1 METFILKIEDY
12 DQTTE
17 LNQFLATNLTKIIS
31 TTNIIE
37 YDIQIVEDKSV
48 LFKLVDDHYLLLNKI
63 YMKEFYMYWRK
74 CLLSNE
80 TNQIDDMI
88 TLCVLLINPNMATA
102 WSKRKSL
109 LVSNLTDLNF
119 ELELNHL
126 ILIKHV
132 KCECAYIQRR
142 WLVKKLK
149 NYQDFLF
156 KEIEFFFET
165 LCFKVKANYY
175 CWSYLNWIIFY
186 ALENNNFLSLDQVK
200 YIFIYFFN
208 KLKDF
213 IYLNPSDNCLFHT
226 RLNILTS
233 LNNLNCL
240 FYLNDDYSQLVLN
253 EIELFDDLLIRYSNM
268 TTMWN
273 YLKYFQLF
281 LVKISQ
287 NIKFDLNCLNDLN
300 KNIIEKLNCNENIF
314 DSIRNETIW
323 VYFIAKRY
331 IIITENLKADK
342 KITQNF
348 SCFLNKFLKFY
359 CFILF

>member
-175 CWSYLNWIIFY
+175 CWSYLNWIIG
-186 ALENNNFLSLDQVK
+186 K
-200 YIFIYFFN
+200 YILVTAGLSVQQNKVKVKHVSTGYVEHFN
-208 KLKDF
+208 ANASLH
-213 IYLNPSDNCLFHT
+213 LSDRHRGTCPT
-226 RLNILTS
+226 KT
-233 LNNLNCL
+233 
-240 FYLNDDYSQLVLN
+240 QV
-253 EIELFDDLLIRYSNM
+253 SN
-268 TTMWN
+268 
-273 YLKYFQLF
+273 
-281 LVKISQ
+281 
-287 NIKFDLNCLNDLN
+287 
-300 KNIIEKLNCNENIF
+300 
-314 DSIRNETIW
+314 
-323 VYFIAKRY
+323 
-331 IIITENLKADK
+331 
-342 KITQNF
+342 
-348 SCFLNKFLKFY
+348 
-359 CFILF
+359 